1 MHHEAHVRFVDPHAE
16 RHGRHHNLQVIALEF
31 FLHFSAHAV
40 FQPGM
45 ISPGADATTL
55 QARSGVF
62 DFGAAVTVNNA
73 GLTTLFL
80 HIAHQLIERLKFLHQ
95 HVANIRAVKAADL
108 N

>member
-1 MHHEAHVRFVDPHAE
+1 MHHEAHVGFVDPHAE
-16 RHGRHHNLQVIALEF
+16 RYGRYHNLQIIALEF
-31 FLHFSAHAV
+31 FLHLGAHAV

-45 ISPGADATTL
+45 ISPGADPPAL
-55 QARSGVF
+55 QTRGSIF

-73 GLTTLFL
+73 GLTALFL